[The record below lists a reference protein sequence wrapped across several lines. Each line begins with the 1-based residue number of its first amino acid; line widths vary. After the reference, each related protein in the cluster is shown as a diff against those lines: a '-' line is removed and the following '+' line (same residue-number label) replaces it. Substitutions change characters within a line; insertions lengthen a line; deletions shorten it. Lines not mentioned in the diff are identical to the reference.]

1 MKFTAFFLTAIS
13 FIVIAFFVVSY
24 AAGYKIDLV
33 NRKIKQTAMLDVQT
47 KTKDSKIFLNG
58 EAKGIG
64 SAIIRD
70 LEPGTYE
77 VRVVKDGYHEWKKTI
92 SLVSGQAE
100 TLNDISLFL
109 LEPSVEEFKDE
120 LNASLISKLADT
132 DNLYTNSGEIYE
144 NDSLVTRLSSDIF
157 GLSWY
162 PDRRYIT
169 FTTNNKLNIIEI
181 DGTNMTELLDKKSDS
196 PAVFV
201 NSGVSVIYENDGKIY
216 RATIR

>member
-1 MKFTAFFLTAIS
+1 MKFTGYFLTAIS
-13 FIVIAFFVVSY
+13 FIIIAFFVVSY

-58 EAKGIG
+58 EEQGTG

-77 VRVVKDGYHEWKKTI
+77 VKVSKDGYHEWSKTI
-92 SLVSGQAE
+92 SLAPGQAE
-100 TLNDISLFL
+100 TLNDVSLFL
-109 LEPSVEEFKDE
+109 LEPVSEEFKDE
-120 LNASLISKLADT
+120 LNTSSISKLADT
-132 DNLYTNSGEIYE
+132 DNLYSNGGEIYE
-144 NDSLVTRLSSDIF
+144 NNLLVTRLSTDIF

-162 PDRRYIT
+162 PDRRYIA
-169 FTTNNKLNIIEI
+169 FTTNDKLNIIEI
-181 DGTNMTELLDKKSDS
+181 DGTNRIELLDKKSDS
-196 PAVFV
+196 SVVFV